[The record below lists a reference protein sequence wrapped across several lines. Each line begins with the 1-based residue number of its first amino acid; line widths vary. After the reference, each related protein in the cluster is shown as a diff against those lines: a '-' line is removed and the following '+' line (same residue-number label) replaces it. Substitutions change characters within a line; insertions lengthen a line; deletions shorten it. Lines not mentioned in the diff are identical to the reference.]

1 MSDYTAIIMDLDRCV
16 GCYAC
21 EIACRKEND
30 LPENEA
36 WIKVNEIGPEM
47 VGDRLRTDFLVSI
60 TQNCTLCKKR
70 LERGLE
76 PFCVASCPTKALIY
90 CGDTSELLRDIEKSR
105 IQILR
110 LEKKIKEYDN

>member
-30 LPENEA
+30 LPESKS

-47 VGDRLRTDFLVSI
+47 VGDRLTMDFVVSI

-76 PFCVASCPTKALIY
+76 PFCVASCPTKALTY
-90 CGDTSELLRDIEKSR
+90 CSETTELLSNVKKSR
-105 IQILR
+105 IQILK
-110 LEKKIKEYDN
+110 LVKKSENN